1 MNIIGNN
8 SLLRGVS
15 EQRKKV
21 FLEKIFPE
29 LQRDYA
35 ALYESLS
42 AQQWDSAQV
51 LVHKLKG
58 IVALLDIPDL
68 LEDLGAM
75 SEYCKSGELHPD
87 LLTAFKSRYSAGLT
101 ACSTSLSVANVS

>member
-1 MNIIGNN
+1 MVGKN
-8 SLLRGVS
+8 SLLHGVS
-15 EQRKKV
+15 GQRKKV
-21 FLEKIFPE
+21 FLEKVFPE

-42 AQQWDSAQV
+42 AQQWDVAQV

-68 LEDLGAM
+68 LEDLAVM
-75 SEYCKSGELHPD
+75 SEHCKSGELHPD

-101 ACSTSLSVANVS
+101 ACSTSLSAASVS